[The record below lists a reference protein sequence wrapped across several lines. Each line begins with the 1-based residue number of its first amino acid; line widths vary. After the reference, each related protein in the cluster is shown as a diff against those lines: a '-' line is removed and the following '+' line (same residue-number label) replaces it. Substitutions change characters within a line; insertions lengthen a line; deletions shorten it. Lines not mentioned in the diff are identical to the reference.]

1 MLENTDEIKNDSST
15 SERSAAE
22 IRQNIAAEK
31 EMIADTVHR
40 LGRRIDESLDWKS
53 QVSKRPVLFL
63 GIAAGVGLIM
73 SKALV
78 SKPTPIE
85 QIANVVQRLPLQQ
98 NKEQSLLK
106 MTLFG
111 FITKAAVNWVKENT
125 LFPNSSSGR
134 LLS

>member
-63 GIAAGVGLIM
+63 GIAAGVGLVM

>member
-63 GIAAGVGLIM
+63 GIAAGVGLVM

-85 QIANVVQRLPLQQ
+85 QIANVVQRLPVQQ